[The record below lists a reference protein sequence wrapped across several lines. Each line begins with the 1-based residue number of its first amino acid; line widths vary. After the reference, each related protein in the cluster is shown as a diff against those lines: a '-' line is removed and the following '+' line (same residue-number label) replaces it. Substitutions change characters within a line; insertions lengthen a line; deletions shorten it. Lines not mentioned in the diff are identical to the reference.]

1 MEGDDITFNKMT
13 NRKKSDPEHI
23 VSNANYESEIY
34 DTTTDFKSLGV
45 IYYNIRFVMNY
56 VKH

>member
-1 MEGDDITFNKMT
+1 MEGDDIKFNQIT
-13 NRKKSDPEHI
+13 NRKKNDPEHI

-45 IYYNIRFVMNY
+45 KYRNIGL
-56 VKH
+56 